1 MKKLM
6 LMVALVGAGGAMLAQ
21 EAGTAGAEQGGLAT
35 AAEAAN
41 ADGGQAIADQATAM
55 GDKLAAAP
63 QSKEFVTAE
72 ERVNADLEKIG
83 LAVGYDPEKKAIIQV
98 GAFTMKIENPSKD
111 AGFDVKR
118 EQVANVA
125 YLNAKAEVI
134 RAINADFSAV
144 DRVCTHLDETVD
156 ENAEKVAAVKNAVE
170 TKRKELAEALREY
183 SEADAKTIT
192 DVTINDRYNAFL
204 DAVIKKIDTDYSPEA
219 IATKKK
225 MDAAAAKAA
234 ADAIKAKVQALSA
247 EYKALEEAAEKLP
260 KDPATESSSAV
271 QLVAK
276 MPLLGACVLTQA
288 ESWDED
294 TKDYSVAMAIVWSPK
309 LQESAVR
316 IATGDFSSPGKPGKF
331 SRTAWVKAQNWG
343 SMVGSRRFTD
353 DKGHNIFV
361 GISSI
366 QLTGSTAVQQGKKK
380 MADTMAWKNVAMA
393 LMGDIETYREAS
405 QNMKVYKDDSTA
417 TSQKLSDT
425 IAAKVNINLKGCMQL
440 TKKTVKHPNTG
451 NKMYVVAYYVDP
463 ALAKDAG
470 EALKKAYVDA
480 VIVTKHTQ
488 RERGK
493 HQGMQEALDSTR
505 KSKTEFN
512 KGRAEGNITVN
523 KAVAEKEAAERARRE
538 QSAGAAGSGK
548 KDDKPQGP
556 VGGTHSAGTIDTD
569 F

>member
-1 MKKLM
+1 MKKIM
-6 LMVALVGAGGAMLAQ
+6 LMVALVGTTGEMFAQ
-21 EAGTAGAEQGGLAT
+21 EAGAAGVEQGSLSA

-55 GDKLAAAP
+55 GDKLAATSP
-63 QSKEFVTAE
+63 SNEFVTAE
-72 ERVNADLEKIG
+72 DQVNTDLEKIG
-83 LAVGYDPEKKAIIQV
+83 LSVGYDSEKKAIIQV
-98 GAFTMKIENPSKD
+98 GSFTMKIENPSTD

-125 YLNAKAEVI
+125 YLNAKAEVV

-156 ENAEKVAAVKNAVE
+156 KNAEKVAAVKNAVE
-170 TKRKELAEALREY
+170 AKRKELAEALREY

-219 IATKKK
+219 IATKKR

-271 QLVAK
+271 QLMAK

-288 ESWDED
+288 ESWNED

-331 SRTAWVKAQNWG
+331 SRAAWVKAQNWG

-361 GISSI
+361 GISST
-366 QLTGSTAVQQGKKK
+366 QLTGPTATLQGKKK
-380 MADTMAWKNVAMA
+380 MAETMAWKNVAMA
-393 LMGDIETYREAS
+393 LMGDVETYREAS

-425 IAAKVNINLKGCMQL
+425 IGAKVNINLKGCMQL

-451 NKMYVVAYYVDP
+451 NKMYVVAYYIDP

-470 EALKKAYVDA
+470 EVLKKAYADA

-493 HQGMQEALDSTR
+493 HAGMQGVLGSVR
-505 KSKTEFN
+505 KSPTEFD
-512 KGRAEGNITVN
+512 KGRVEGST
-523 KAVAEKEAAERARRE
+523 AVTTPVRE
-538 QSAGAAGSGK
+538 QPAGATGSGHR
-548 KDDKPQGP
+548 DDKPVKP
-556 VGGTHSAGTIDTD
+556 VGGTHGDDPKNIDLLY
-569 F
+569 

>member
-1 MKKLM
+1 
-6 LMVALVGAGGAMLAQ
+6 
-21 EAGTAGAEQGGLAT
+21 
-35 AAEAAN
+35 
-41 ADGGQAIADQATAM
+41 
-55 GDKLAAAP
+55 
-63 QSKEFVTAE
+63 
-72 ERVNADLEKIG
+72 
-83 LAVGYDPEKKAIIQV
+83 
-98 GAFTMKIENPSKD
+98 
-111 AGFDVKR
+111 
-118 EQVANVA
+118 
-125 YLNAKAEVI
+125 
-134 RAINADFSAV
+134 
-144 DRVCTHLDETVD
+144 
-156 ENAEKVAAVKNAVE
+156 
-170 TKRKELAEALREY
+170 
-183 SEADAKTIT
+183 
-192 DVTINDRYNAFL
+192 
-204 DAVIKKIDTDYSPEA
+204 
-219 IATKKK
+219 

-234 ADAIKAKVQALSA
+234 ADAIKAKCQALSA

-271 QLVAK
+271 KLMAK

-331 SRTAWVKAQNWG
+331 SRAAWVKAQNWE

-361 GISSI
+361 GISST
-366 QLTGSTAVQQGKKK
+366 QLTGSTATLQGKKK
-380 MADTMAWKNVAMA
+380 MAETMAWKNVAMS

-425 IAAKVNINLKGCMQL
+425 IAAKVKINLKGCMQL

-470 EALKKAYVDA
+470 DALKKAYADA

-493 HQGMQEALDSTR
+493 HQGMQDALNSVR
-505 KSKTEFN
+505 RSNTEFSR
-512 KGRAEGNITVN
+512 GRAEGST
-523 KAVAEKEAAERARRE
+523 AVTTPVRE
-538 QSAGAAGSGK
+538 QPAGATGSGHR
-548 KDDKPQGP
+548 DDKPVKP
-556 VGGTHSAGTIDTD
+556 VGGTHGDDPKNIDLLY
-569 F
+569 